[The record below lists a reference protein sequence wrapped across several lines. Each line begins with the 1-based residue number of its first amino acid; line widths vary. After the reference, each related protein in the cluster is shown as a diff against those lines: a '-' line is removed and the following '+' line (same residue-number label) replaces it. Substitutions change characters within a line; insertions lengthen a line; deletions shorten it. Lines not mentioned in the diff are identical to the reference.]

1 MTKRSRF
8 KTEYIYR
15 ILAIALKEKKRITNA
30 RIAKELGVSES
41 TIRNWRAFHLEFDK
55 VFLEAADCLR
65 VMVNDAQI
73 HAVRMRKRKIINEG
87 PDGKTT
93 TIEEIPPNQIASV
106 ASLVLKS
113 GLGYS
118 VKSDDGKDDLL
129 RNTVKLKIAGEISAL
144 EAAQLLESEGIA
156 VPKTL
161 MLEVQKSLGIVES
174 DITQPA
180 VIQIVSP
187 GIQREKSDSSD

>member
-1 MTKRSRF
+1 M
-8 KTEYIYR
+8 EYIYR

-30 RIAKELGVSES
+30 RIAKELNVSES
-41 TIRNWRAFHLEFDK
+41 TIRNWRTLHLEFDK
-55 VFLEAADCLR
+55 VFLEAADYLR

-73 HAVRMRKRKIINEG
+73 YAIRMRQRKVVNEG

-93 TIEEIPPNQIASV
+93 TIEDIPPNQIANV

-118 VKSDDGKDDLL
+118 IKACDGKGDLL
-129 RNTVKLKIAGEISAL
+129 RNIIKRKIAGEISAL

-161 MLEVQKSLGIVES
+161 MLEVQKSLGVVES

-180 VIQIVSP
+180 IIQIVSP
-187 GIQREKSDSSD
+187 GIQREESDSSD